1 MKKRA
6 ILSRIPALAASA
18 VIAAGLA
25 GPAAAAE
32 RDRAFFQSIEGS
44 WAGAGEIVAGKYKG
58 TKFNCAF
65 AGSTPAKKLG
75 MALDGGCRVGVFM
88 QKMNASVIQNRKV
101 GYEGKFM
108 DGAEGTGLDIVS
120 GNVVNDRK
128 VVFAINRNQLRGI
141 MQARLAD
148 DNTMNVTISVRV
160 DDDMVPVIGMSLK
173 RVDDTAVGAIARQ

>member
-1 MKKRA
+1 MKRA
-6 ILSRIPALAASA
+6 FLSRILPLAASVA
-18 VIAAGLA
+18 VAAGVVQ
-25 GPAAAAE
+25 PAAAGE
-32 RDRAFFQSIEGS
+32 RDRTFFQSVEGS

-58 TKFNCAF
+58 TKFNCTF
-65 AGSTPAKKLG
+65 AGTTPAKKLG

-88 QKMNASVIQNRKV
+88 QKMSASVIQSGKA
-101 GYEGKFM
+101 GYEGQFM
-108 DGAEGTGLDIVS
+108 DGAKGSGLDIIS

>member
-1 MKKRA
+1 MKRA
-6 ILSRIPALAASA
+6 FLSRILPLAASVALAAGAATQPA
-18 VIAAGLA
+18 VAG
-25 GPAAAAE
+25 E
-32 RDRAFFQSIEGS
+32 RDRTFFRSVEGS

-58 TKFNCAF
+58 TKFHCTF
-65 AGSTPAKKLG
+65 AGTTPAKKLG

-88 QKMNASVIQNRKV
+88 QKMSASVIQSGKA
-101 GYEGKFM
+101 GYEGRFM
-108 DGAEGTGLDIVS
+108 DGAKGSGLDIIS